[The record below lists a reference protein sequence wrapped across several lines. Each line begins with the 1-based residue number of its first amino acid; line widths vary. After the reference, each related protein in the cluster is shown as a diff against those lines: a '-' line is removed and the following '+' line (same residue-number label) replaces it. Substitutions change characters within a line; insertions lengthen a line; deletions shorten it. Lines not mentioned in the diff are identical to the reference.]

1 MRKPGTA
8 YGDYAAGVNRGRPE
22 LNELMKRLC
31 LLISIVLTILLAGR
45 LFWLIGRIVW
55 LSGSAVSEDLGFYQ
69 EGVRKRSS
77 QVQALLVRFHLEKN
91 IQLDTEHLGN
101 YCISGIK
108 FIAEFLSQ
116 HVFYTVTQVSLT
128 TIFVLF
134 LLFSPV
140 QRDLSPVMQGVFGS
154 MELYLKLK
162 AFISLMMGI
171 TNGIALAVIG
181 LEVPAAWGLLTFLA
195 NFIPNIGGPVVS
207 LVPCVISI
215 LDARKTLSQVF
226 AAFMA
231 QFFLHFNI
239 ANFVEPVIF
248 GTTEEIHSVVVLLGL
263 SFFGYIWGFTGM
275 FLSVPLLFAMHA
287 WLDTVVRTQ
296 SYQQEAREDARFIMG
311 MLEGRWLADSA
322 QDVGEKGNQN
332 DVNLLTG
339 NIEEADEEGR
349 PIEMPPSRDQ
359 DRSLSGP
366 VQATHSTDSKQQP
379 MIESDLFR
387 DMKDMLAVRD
397 PTTGEV
403 RAVALLLRW
412 IFLTG
417 MFTFI
422 FFGFSIFHWHLHYLI
437 HPSGGAAKTNAT
449 HEATDPGNT
458 LIKHTE
464 VLSTSHAHTEGA
476 GFLFTT
482 TVVSTVAEVEN
493 SSALPSFPLNGTAM
507 PSFPFRGSPELH
519 SGVSHHDAKGLHVGT
534 LHTHIDSFDDIASS
548 GSESESSIVSK
559 TNRSSSDE
567 SLNETSSIDST
578 AEDKASEMKTRRLF
592 L

>member
-1 MRKPGTA
+1 MFGAMFFRALGAARSGFLQLQDTLRREPMRSAGHLRQRSGDRSSGRARSGSVERQWRRGSDPQLVGGLPQGSYNGFKMAVAVIVFHFGVKMLVQFADILLPFIMALLLVTVLEPVKQMTLEVLESTLLLLFTKITCCRCCIRTMRKPGTA

-108 FIAEFLSQ
+108 FIAEFLSRLVNVDLRQ
-116 HVFYTVTQVSLT
+116 FEEVFYTVTQVSLT

-181 LEVPAAWGLLTFLA
+181 LDAKHRACLDLR

-248 GTTEEIHSVVVLLGL
+248 GTTEDGTH
-263 SFFGYIWGFTGM
+263 
-275 FLSVPLLFAMHA
+275 
-287 WLDTVVRTQ
+287 
-296 SYQQEAREDARFIMG
+296 
-311 MLEGRWLADSA
+311 GRC
-322 QDVGEKGNQN
+322 
-332 DVNLLTG
+332 
-339 NIEEADEEGR
+339 
-349 PIEMPPSRDQ
+349 PPA
-359 DRSLSGP
+359 SGP
-366 VQATHSTDSKQQP
+366 LPLSSEPPVHRTWSLRLLPGRLSSWQRGYCRRANSQA
-379 MIESDLFR
+379 
-387 DMKDMLAVRD
+387 
-397 PTTGEV
+397 
-403 RAVALLLRW
+403 
-412 IFLTG
+412 
-417 MFTFI
+417 
-422 FFGFSIFHWHLHYLI
+422 
-437 HPSGGAAKTNAT
+437 
-449 HEATDPGNT
+449 
-458 LIKHTE
+458 
-464 VLSTSHAHTEGA
+464 
-476 GFLFTT
+476 
-482 TVVSTVAEVEN
+482 
-493 SSALPSFPLNGTAM
+493 
-507 PSFPFRGSPELH
+507 
-519 SGVSHHDAKGLHVGT
+519 
-534 LHTHIDSFDDIASS
+534 
-548 GSESESSIVSK
+548 
-559 TNRSSSDE
+559 
-567 SLNETSSIDST
+567 
-578 AEDKASEMKTRRLF
+578 
-592 L
+592 

>member
-1 MRKPGTA
+1 MSEQVGRIRKPSA
-8 YGDYAAGVNRGRPE
+8 YDR
-22 LNELMKRLC
+22 
-31 LLISIVLTILLAGR
+31 
-45 LFWLIGRIVW
+45 
-55 LSGSAVSEDLGFYQ
+55 
-69 EGVRKRSS
+69 
-77 QVQALLVRFHLEKN
+77 
-91 IQLDTEHLGN
+91 
-101 YCISGIK
+101 
-108 FIAEFLSQ
+108 
-116 HVFYTVTQVSLT
+116 TQ
-128 TIFVLF
+128 
-134 LLFSPV
+134 
-140 QRDLSPVMQGVFGS
+140 
-154 MELYLKLK
+154 
-162 AFISLMMGI
+162 
-171 TNGIALAVIG
+171 
-181 LEVPAAWGLLTFLA
+181 
-195 NFIPNIGGPVVS
+195 
-207 LVPCVISI
+207 
-215 LDARKTLSQVF
+215 
-226 AAFMA
+226 
-231 QFFLHFNI
+231 
-239 ANFVEPVIF
+239 
-248 GTTEEIHSVVVLLGL
+248 EIHSVVVLLGL

-349 PIEMPPSRDQ
+349 PIEMPSSRDQ

-379 MIESDLFR
+379 MIESDLVR
-387 DMKDMLAVRD
+387 GMKDMLDVRD

-403 RAVALLLRW
+403 RAVALLFRW

-449 HEATDPGNT
+449 HVATDPADT

-464 VLSTSHAHTEGA
+464 ELSTSSRAEGA

-493 SSALPSFPLNGTAM
+493 SSALPSFPLNGTAL

-534 LHTHIDSFDDIASS
+534 LHAHVESFNDLASS
-548 GSESESSIVSK
+548 GSVSDSSKVSK

-567 SLNETSSIDST
+567 SRNDTSSIDSM
-578 AEDKASEMKTRRLF
+578 AEDKASEKKTRRLF